1 MGKLPTDKVQCFPLK
16 RSFLQWIDGRRFSVG
31 VLNVLNDKG
40 NCFLARWNR
49 HISEDLF
56 FLSLKNSL
64 KHIISYQQ
72 NEFTLN
78 VKSFLDY
85 CKKYKSNGSQSWG
98 YIVYRVTITN
108 MNGKYSNL

>member
-1 MGKLPTDKVQCFPLK
+1 M
-16 RSFLQWIDGRRFSVG
+16 QWIDGRRFSVG
-31 VLNVLNDKG
+31 VLNVLNYNG

-56 FLSLKNSL
+56 ILSLKNSL

-85 CKKYKSNGSQSWG
+85 CKKYKGNSLQS
-98 YIVYRVTITN
+98 
-108 MNGKYSNL
+108 